1 MEKISFQHK
10 LEYFGYSLIEKFA
23 TSIPDHALTGVARFF
38 AFLGFHVLRIRR
50 KVAIRNLSLVFPNK
64 SNEWYRTTAYFS
76 FLHFSMM
83 ILEFMKMS
91 KWSGNRVKGK
101 LAISNITEFQE
112 AVHKGKGAILISG
125 HFGNWEI
132 AMGYLFL
139 LGNRFV
145 VIQQR
150 QKNRLVNN
158 RMKTLREKWGM
169 EIILPRGAVD
179 QSVIALKNK
188 KVVALLGD
196 QDAGKRGIMV
206 PFLGQ
211 MSATH
216 VGAAALYLKTG
227 VPIFIGT
234 CPRIKTQ
241 KFNLD
246 IKPVP
251 INESGK
257 KTKTTIEDVT
267 LAMVKELEKSIRKY
281 PHQYFWMH
289 RRWKTTGKY

>member
-1 MEKISFQHK
+1 MEKISFQHR

-23 TSIPDHALTGVARFF
+23 TSIPDHALVGVARFF

-50 KVAIRNLSLVFPNK
+50 KVAIRNISLVFPNK
-64 SNEWYRTTAYFS
+64 SFEWCRTTAYFS

-91 KWSGNRVKGK
+91 KWSGNRIKEKV
-101 LAISNITEFQE
+101 ATSNATEFQHS
-112 AVHKGKGAILISG
+112 VQKGKGAILVSG

-139 LGNRFV
+139 LGSQFV

-169 EIILPRGAVD
+169 EIILPRGAVE

-188 KVVALLGD
+188 KVVGLLGD

-227 VPIFIGT
+227 VPLFVGT
-234 CPRIKTQ
+234 CVRVKTQ
-241 KFNLD
+241 RFD
-246 IKPVP
+246 IDIRTVP
-251 INESGK
+251 LKKSGE
-257 KTKTTIEDVT
+257 KTKPTLEEVTIS
-267 LAMVKELEKSIRKY
+267 MVKELEKSIRKY
-281 PHQYFWMH
+281 PQQYFWMH
-289 RRWKTTGKY
+289 RRWKSTGKY